1 MYDIETI
8 FQPKDIKEAV
18 NYLHEHENAMIICGG
33 SDVLVQNR
41 EGKHT
46 GIPFVSIRHLPELQG
61 ITELDNGDVVIGAAS
76 TFADLEFSPVILK
89 HFPFLSYAGGMAGGP
104 QLRNIGT
111 IGGNISNGVTSAET
125 PTSILCLNGELHLRS
140 TRGER
145 VVPATEFNVTAGKT
159 VREHD
164 EILTHIVIKKADYA
178 GFHGKY
184 FKYAMRNAMDIA
196 TLSCCVLTKVKGDVL
211 EDVRIAY
218 GVAAPIPKRAV
229 QLEALLRGVKLERK
243 LIRDIVDKNYGL
255 DVNPRDSF
263 RATKVFRMHII
274 RELTLRCLEETV
286 EKGGAVL
293 V

>member
-8 FQPKDIKEAV
+8 FQPKNIEEAV
-18 NYLHEHENAMIICGG
+18 QYLHDHENAMIICGG

-46 GIPFVSIRHLPELQG
+46 GIPFVSIRHLPEIQG
-61 ITELDNGDVVIGAAS
+61 IREDENGDVIIGAAS
-76 TFADLEFSPVILK
+76 TFSDLEFSPIILK
-89 HFPFLSYAGGMAGGP
+89 HFPFLSYAGGTAGGP

-111 IGGNISNGVTSAET
+111 IGGNLSNGVTSAET
-125 PTSILCLNGELHLRS
+125 PTSILCLNGQLHLRS
-140 TRGER
+140 PRGER
-145 VVPATEFNVTAGKT
+145 VVPATEFNVSAGKT

-164 EILTHIVIKKADYA
+164 EILTHIVIKKEDYD
-178 GFHGKY
+178 GYHGKY
-184 FKYAMRNAMDIA
+184 YKYAMRNAMDIA
-196 TLSCCVLTKVKGDVL
+196 TLSCCVLTKVKGDIL

-218 GVAAPIPKRAV
+218 GVAAPIPKRADN
-229 QLEALLRGVKLERK
+229 LEKLLKGVKLEK
-243 LIRDIVDKNYGL
+243 ALIKDIVDKNYTL

-263 RATKVFRMHII
+263 RASKVFRLHII
-274 RELTLRCLEETV
+274 KELTIRCLEETI

>member
-8 FQPKDIKEAV
+8 FQPKNIEEAV
-18 NYLHEHENAMIICGG
+18 QYLHDHENAMIICGG

-46 GIPFVSIRHLPELQG
+46 GIPFVSIRHLPEIQG
-61 ITELDNGDVVIGAAS
+61 IREDENGDVIIGAAS
-76 TFADLEFSPVILK
+76 TFSDLEFSPIILK
-89 HFPFLSYAGGMAGGP
+89 HFPFLSYAGGTAGGP

-111 IGGNISNGVTSAET
+111 IGGNLSNGVTSAET
-125 PTSILCLNGELHLRS
+125 PTSILCLNGQLHLRS
-140 TRGER
+140 PRGER
-145 VVPATEFNVTAGKT
+145 VVPATEFNVSAGKT

-164 EILTHIVIKKADYA
+164 EILTHIVIKKEDYD
-178 GFHGKY
+178 GYHGKY
-184 FKYAMRNAMDIA
+184 YKYAMRNAMDIA
-196 TLSCCVLTKVKGDVL
+196 TLSCCVLTKVKGDIL

-218 GVAAPIPKRAV
+218 GVAAPIPKRADN
-229 QLEALLRGVKLERK
+229 LEKLLKGVKLEK
-243 LIRDIVDKNYGL
+243 ALIKDIVDKNYTL

-263 RATKVFRMHII
+263 RASKVFRLYII
-274 RELTLRCLEETV
+274 KELTIRCLEETI